1 MYMFPLIKMKRKLKL
16 KLKSE
21 ILNTMNNKLLVGSIF
36 CNLEKTFDCG
46 DHGIVFSKL
55 NFCGSKGKDHA
66 L

>member
-1 MYMFPLIKMKRKLKL
+1 MKRKLKL
-16 KLKSE
+16 KYE
-21 ILNTMNNKLLVGSIF
+21 ILNTMNNKLLVGGVF

-55 NFCGSKGKDHA
+55 NFCGSKCKDHA